1 MGVFCQ
7 SCNSF
12 LNNEESEPIPDS
24 NKQMGHLLPKQV
36 VGGDITNDEEIK
48 EENNEDKI
56 VNINKKI
63 KIENQSK
70 TQIIVEGYNIIE
82 EVNDE
87 IPKSKTFL
95 KETESQKNETEQ
107 EKEEPIFKRSAKRF
121 NSFKSSKKLDIFDI
135 VSEKN
140 DKNNNNQDEMGKKNE
155 ENNKKFIRKKRNS
168 AINIRNLFLVQMKVP
183 LSQDLL
189 VLEQKENPSDKYI
202 RGRKNRRWNLWNCI

>member
-1 MGVFCQ
+1 
-7 SCNSF
+7 
-12 LNNEESEPIPDS
+12 
-24 NKQMGHLLPKQV
+24 MGHLLPKQV